1 MKLLGMWRIPMTK
14 QELEKLLVDFVIEKG
29 LKVQILEQ
37 EGTSA
42 YHAEINALTVE
53 FYYEETEDEQI

>member
-1 MKLLGMWRIPMTK
+1 MTK
-14 QELEKLLVDFVIEKG
+14 EELEKLLVDFVIEKG
-29 LKVQILEQ
+29 LKVQILDY

-42 YHAEINALTVE
+42 HHAEINALTVE

>member
-1 MKLLGMWRIPMTK
+1 MTK
-14 QELEKLLVDFVIEKG
+14 EELEKLLVDFVIEKG
-29 LKVQILEQ
+29 LRVQILDP

-42 YHAEINALTVE
+42 YHSEINALTVE